1 MGHHKVLLYNPEAV
15 FYTMPLALVAVGSA
29 LDPHRYDVCI
39 VDGRLERDPLTAV
52 LDEADD
58 ALCLGISVLSGAP
71 IRDALRVTRAAKARR
86 PDLPIVWGGWHPSLF
101 PVETLDEQ
109 GIDATVVGQGEVTF
123 AALVDRLA
131 HGGKLSGLP
140 GAAARSNGHP
150 CRGPQR
156 PLTDLNQL
164 PPHRYDLIPVKAYFE
179 RKGRRQLDYVSS
191 TGCRFR
197 CAFCADPFV
206 YGRQWVGLEAQRVVD
221 EMAYL
226 WRRYQFDD
234 LSFQDESFFTDP
246 ERVEATARGF
256 LRRDLHFSWQAT
268 LRADQGA
275 RLPEEVLS
283 LCRRSGLR
291 RLIVGVESGSREIL
305 DWITKDTSLDQVL
318 ESADKFARHDIGA
331 TFSFIVGFPG
341 ESDAS
346 VRATLDLI
354 KRLRA
359 MSPQFE
365 TPIFYFKPYPGSRL
379 SREVVQR
386 GHTLPRTLE
395 EWACFDYLGSSGPW
409 VSAEKRRLIE
419 RFKFYN
425 RFAWGRDGGWCW
437 PLQVI
442 ARWRCKRD
450 DYRLPWE
457 KFVAEKMA
465 RAPRLS

>member
-1 MGHHKVLLYNPEAV
+1 MKARKVLLYNPQAV
-15 FYTMPLALVAVGSA
+15 FYTMPLALLAVGSA
-29 LDPHRYDVCI
+29 LDPQRYEVCI
-39 VDGRLERDPLTAV
+39 VDGRLERDPLATV
-52 LDEADD
+52 LDEVDD
-58 ALCLGISVLSGAP
+58 ALCLGITVLSGAP
-71 IRDALRVTRAAKARR
+71 IRDALRITRAAKARR

-131 HGGKLSGLP
+131 HGAKLSGLH
-140 GAAARSNGHP
+140 GTVARSNGQP
-150 CRGPQR
+150 CRGPRR
-156 PLTDLNQL
+156 PLTDLNEL
-164 PPHRYDLIPVKAYFE
+164 PSHSYDLIPVEAYFE
-179 RKGRRQLDYVSS
+179 RKGRRQLDYISS

-206 YGRQWVGLEAQRVVD
+206 YGRHWVALEAPRLVD
-221 EMAYL
+221 EMAHL

-246 ERVEATARGF
+246 QRVATMARGF
-256 LRRDLHFSWQAT
+256 LRRNLRFSWQAT

-275 RLPEEVLS
+275 RLPDEVLS

-291 RLIVGVESGSREIL
+291 RLIVGVESGSPEIL
-305 DWITKDTSLDQVL
+305 DRITKDTSLDQVL
-318 ESADKFARHDIGA
+318 ESAGKLARHDVGA

-346 VRATLDLI
+346 VQATLDLI

-379 SREVVQR
+379 SREVVQQ
-386 GHTLPRTLE
+386 GYTLPRTLE

-409 VSAEKRRLIE
+409 VSAEKRRLVE
-419 RFKFYN
+419 RFKFFN
-425 RFAWGRDGGWCW
+425 RFAWGRDRERCW
-437 PLQVI
+437 PLHVI
-442 ARWRCKRD
+442 SRWRCKRD
-450 DYRLPWE
+450 DYRLPLA
-457 KFVAEKMA
+457 KFVVEKIG
-465 RAPRLS
+465 RTPRLS